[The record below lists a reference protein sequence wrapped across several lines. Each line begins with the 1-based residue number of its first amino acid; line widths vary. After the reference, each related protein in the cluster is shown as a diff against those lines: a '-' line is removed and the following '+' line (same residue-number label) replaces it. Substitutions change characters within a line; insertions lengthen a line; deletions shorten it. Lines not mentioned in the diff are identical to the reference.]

1 MKKFAMDA
9 WIRDLSLKYKFWAV
23 NLVAF
28 FTTLLLVLFA
38 MQQEQAGRA
47 DAAREAA
54 QARAQ
59 LLAAWPAD
67 VPLPRDAQLLPF
79 PASGQ
84 PPLGL
89 SSSAR
94 GWTELEHD
102 ALWGDSPV
110 IGAWVQE
117 VAGQRVAVTA

>member
-59 LLAAWPAD
+59 LLAAWPAGT
-67 VPLPRDAQLLPF
+67 PLPRDAQLLPF

-84 PPLGL
+84 PPLSL
-89 SSSAR
+89 I
-94 GWTELEHD
+94 H
-102 ALWGDSPV
+102 
-110 IGAWVQE
+110 I
-117 VAGQRVAVTA
+117 

>member
-59 LLAAWPAD
+59 LPVSYTHLT
-67 VPLPRDAQLLPF
+67 LPTSDL
-79 PASGQ
+79 
-84 PPLGL
+84 
-89 SSSAR
+89 
-94 GWTELEHD
+94 
-102 ALWGDSPV
+102 V
-110 IGAWVQE
+110 
-117 VAGQRVAVTA
+117 